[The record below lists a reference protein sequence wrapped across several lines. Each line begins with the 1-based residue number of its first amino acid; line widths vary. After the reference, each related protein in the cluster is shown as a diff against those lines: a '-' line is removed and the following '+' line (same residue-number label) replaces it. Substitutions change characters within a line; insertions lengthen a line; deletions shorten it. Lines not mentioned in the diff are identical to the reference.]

1 MEQVSCLGA
10 THFKISHNG
19 LDCFTWAQGQAQS
32 VINSLVEH
40 LWPGG
45 HPDMN
50 GLTVVLLHGG
60 SDANMA
66 GKPLPDGRPT
76 VVDALASQVD
86 ANGVQNMIRHDRYE
100 QMTI

>member
-1 MEQVSCLGA
+1 
-10 THFKISHNG
+10 
-19 LDCFTWAQGQAQS
+19 
-32 VINSLVEH
+32 
-40 LWPGG
+40 
-45 HPDMN
+45 MN